1 MILNYAQNVINKES
15 LRRNYVS
22 MANTVLIKAE
32 IIIIFV
38 EKELH
43 KEFEDTKGADRNR

>member
-1 MILNYAQNVINKES
+1 MHKMLLTKES
-15 LRRNYVS
+15 LRRNHVS

-32 IIIIFV
+32 IIIILV

-43 KEFEDTKGADRNR
+43 NT